1 MKKELRKL
9 INSLRNVEENLLRLQ
24 TIQLTVELANID
36 MSEQT
41 LLNSYIEEYPNNF
54 EDDNNELYTISMS
67 LNNAEYKLNLMV
79 KHFKREQRRL
89 EKKIASVINDN
100 L

>member
-36 MSEQT
+36 MSEET

-54 EDDNNELYTISMS
+54 EDDNNELYAISMS

-79 KHFKREQRRL
+79 KHFKREQRRI
-89 EKKIASVINDN
+89 ERKIASVINDN